1 MNAAMA
7 TAPDSYYVKPP
18 KIKTRTG
25 AGGVIARRD
34 PKTGQIL
41 IALIRSPGDSS
52 FVLPKGGVDDGESI
66 EQAARREIQE
76 EAGFTELRS
85 LGELAVAQRL
95 NGRRTAWQ
103 TTHYLLF
110 DTDQTTATPTDHR
123 DWEVAWFNLDHL
135 PDIYWREQK
144 QLIQDNR
151 RKIRDLVSRA
161 K

>member
-1 MNAAMA
+1 MAMA
-7 TAPDSYYVKPP
+7 PDDYYVKPS

-34 PKTGQIL
+34 DKTGQVL

-66 EQAARREIQE
+66 EQAARREIEE
-76 EAGFTELRS
+76 EAGFTKLKN
-85 LGELAVAQRL
+85 LGELGVAERL
-95 NGRRTAWQ
+95 NARRTTWQ

-110 DTDQTTATPTDHR
+110 ATEQTTATPTEHR
-123 DWEVAWFNLDHL
+123 DWDVAWFGLDKL
-135 PDIYWREQK
+135 PPMYWREQK
-144 QLIQDNR
+144 QLIEDNR
-151 RKIRDLVSRA
+151 RKISERVSRS